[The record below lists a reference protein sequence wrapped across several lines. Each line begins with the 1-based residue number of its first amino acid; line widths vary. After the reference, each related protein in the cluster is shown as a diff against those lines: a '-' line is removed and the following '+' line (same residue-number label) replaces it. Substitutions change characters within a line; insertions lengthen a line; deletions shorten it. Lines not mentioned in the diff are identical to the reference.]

1 MEWRRPASR
10 QHLRRDLFTHSLS
23 VNFHSPSLLQ
33 CHVNDPADYLGRV
46 FTRSA
51 FCAQPDSAER
61 SDLLTPT
68 LSLTTTLAQVLSDQ
82 KVTTFELW
90 LNSAI
95 YHLKFDATSSDNFS
109 IRFNQSCAIGQ
120 MSVEAQ
126 AKFLHSPSQT
136 INTSLFPS
144 CSLRS
149 NGTLRAVRCY
159 FERPVV
165 ELSRLSHITDSKLL
179 QSFQHTC
186 LPCVRSVRLR
196 LRDVR
201 RVADVNDLIDRMIS
215 LRALELDL
223 GRLEQALNE
232 LGPGHVER
240 NAPIPTRTGIS
251 ELQRRHFASGKD
263 WNGRHP
269 NKSKLAG
276 AVDKWKKRD
285 RKFTLATVFRF
296 ICWCTHWEDRHLT
309 TVPREWVS
317 EKKPK
322 LISLSWLI
330 CLDGE
335 D

>member
-1 MEWRRPASR
+1 MAQFSDLPFEIRCDIFGQLFNSLQPKLRYRPDVRRSSSKVSAQPLSDDKYVAIS
-10 QHLRRDLFTHSLS
+10 LLFTSKQWNS
-23 VNFHSPSLLQ
+23 ESRPLL
-33 CHVNDPADYLGRV
+33 
-46 FTRSA
+46 F
-51 FCAQPDSAER
+51 
-61 SDLLTPT
+61 
-68 LSLTTTLAQVLSDQ
+68 
-82 KVTTFELW
+82 
-90 LNSAI
+90 
-95 YHLKFDATSSDNFS
+95 
-109 IRFNQSCAIGQ
+109 
-120 MSVEAQ
+120 
-126 AKFLHSPSQT
+126 
-136 INTSLFPS
+136 
-144 CSLRS
+144 
-149 NGTLRAVRCY
+149 RAA
-159 FERPVV
+159 VV